1 MSLSEFFDMGG
12 YAAFVWSS
20 YALALVVLILN
31 VWLPWQQHRQ
41 SLRKLKRLHRQ
52 QKASTS

>member
-12 YAAFVWSS
+12 YAVFVWSS
-20 YALALVVLILN
+20 YALTLVVLSLN
-31 VWLPWQQHRQ
+31 VWLPWLQHRR

-52 QKASTS
+52 QKATKS

>member
-41 SLRKLKRLHRQ
+41 SLRTLKRLHRQ
-52 QKASTS
+52 QKVSTS